1 MSTLDYAR
9 PGRRS
14 LIAAVAAGVRAA
26 SQAMH
31 DWHRRR
37 LAVRQLQS
45 MSDAQLKDVGLHRSQ
60 IEFLVRGLAVA
71 WSRSSHA
78 DH

>member
-14 LIAAVAAGVRAA
+14 LIAAAAAGVRAA
-26 SQAMH
+26 SQAM
-31 DWHRRR
+31 HRRR

-60 IEFLVRGLAVA
+60 IEFLVRGLAVT
-71 WSRSSHA
+71 WSRSGHA

>member
-1 MSTLDYAR
+1 MSTLIDVR
-9 PGRRS
+9 PGRRG
-14 LIAAVAAGVRAA
+14 LIAAAIAGAAAA
-26 SQAMH
+26 SQAMR

-71 WSRSSHA
+71 WSRSGHA

>member
-1 MSTLDYAR
+1 
-9 PGRRS
+9 
-14 LIAAVAAGVRAA
+14 
-26 SQAMH
+26 MH